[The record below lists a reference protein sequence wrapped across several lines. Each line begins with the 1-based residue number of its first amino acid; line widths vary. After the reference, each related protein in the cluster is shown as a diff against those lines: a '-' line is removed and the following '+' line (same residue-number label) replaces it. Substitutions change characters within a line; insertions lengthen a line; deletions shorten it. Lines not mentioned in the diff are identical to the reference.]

1 VGILRQIASKSVI
14 AWLIVA
20 GGSATVLADPP
31 VVNPTEPPKTL
42 NQDSFLSSLKQA
54 IGKGSDNDVV
64 RGHFEL
70 GTAPNLHRYFCLV
83 DSKTGKREPN
93 GVLGDLVPLA
103 NGMNGLKNES
113 VSFYSCANAEQQ
125 GLLVT
130 AGYVL
135 VGPAAAAAAP
145 SVPTPAPLPVEA
157 AKPAAVE
164 PNRVTLSLTQIDV
177 AGVKLGMTPD
187 EVRAILKSKK
197 LLEYTESAETLSYL
211 DPTTGVMHALPDGR
225 FVNVI
230 AAWTPPPPGSASDAF
245 AVSGE
250 SYEVMFTPVP
260 GKERAMGI
268 VHSVGSTPANAIHEL
283 ALENGLLKKFGGY
296 GESAELPEAPTWRV
310 QGSGNVITGDPC
322 NRRGTFGGL
331 GSLTVAG
338 GSRGNI
344 ALKKT
349 TEEFNYQIAH
359 CGVAIITEDHF
370 TANGGALSADRLVTR
385 FTVTAYSP
393 AFALEG
399 AETAARLIHSA
410 GGAAKQS
417 DASRAKDPAASSL

>member
-1 VGILRQIASKSVI
+1 MGILRQIGSKTI
-14 AWLIVA
+14 TAWLIVA
-20 GGSATVLADPP
+20 GGSVTVLADPP
-31 VVNPTEPPKTL
+31 ASTAEPTKTL
-42 NQDSFLSSLKQA
+42 NQGSFLSTLKQA

-70 GTAPNLHRYFCLV
+70 GTAPNLHRYYCLV

-103 NGMNGLKNES
+103 NGMSGLKNEA

-130 AGYVL
+130 EGYVL
-135 VGPAAAAAAP
+135 VGPAAAPAAP
-145 SVPTPAPLPVEA
+145 SVPTSAAPAAAEA
-157 AKPAAVE
+157 AKPVAVE
-164 PNRVTLSLTQIDV
+164 PNRLTLSPTQIDI

-187 EVRAILKSKK
+187 EVRAILKAKK

-211 DPTTGVMHALPDGR
+211 DATTGVMHAMPDGR

-260 GKERAMGI
+260 GRERAMGI

-283 ALENGLLKKFGGY
+283 ALENGLLKKYGGY

-310 QGSGNVITGDPC
+310 QGSGNVVTGDPC

-331 GSLTVAG
+331 GSLTAAG

-349 TEEFNYQIAH
+349 TEELNYQIAH

-399 AETAARLIHSA
+399 AETAARLIHTA
-410 GGAAKQS
+410 GGGAKQS
-417 DASRAKDPAASSL
+417 DASHAKDPAAPSL